1 MQLEPFGVHAMMAA
15 GQVSLEPPCATL
27 ALDVHGG
34 DHGLEVSL
42 PAATQALQTD
52 PKLNI
57 ILVGQQAAIESAVA
71 SAGMRFGARLS
82 LRHAPDILA
91 MDAKPMAVLRR
102 GSSSMQLALQLV
114 ADGEAGACVSGG
126 STAALVALSVKI
138 IGMLPGIQRPALMAH
153 VPVPQGRTGMLDLG
167 ANLIVSAHQLVQFAV
182 MGSVTAQM
190 ADGIDQPRVGLLN
203 VGHEDGKGHE
213 VVRAAH
219 QRLKALPLNYVGFIE
234 GHDIYSGQV
243 DVAVCDGFVGNVMLK
258 SSEGLARLLHHELH
272 QALSSNTRSRVGAW
286 LAGPALRRMLAWLD
300 PSAHNGAPL
309 LGLNGVVVKSHGR
322 ADSKALTRAILE
334 AGREARRRV
343 PEKIATSIRTFH
355 LETKI

>member
-1 MQLEPFGVHAMMAA
+1 MMAA
-15 GQVSLEPPCATL
+15 GQVSIEAACVTL

-34 DHGLEVSL
+34 DQGLEVSL
-42 PAATQALQTD
+42 PAAAQALRTD
-52 PKLNI
+52 AKLHI
-57 ILVGQQAAIESAVA
+57 VLVGQQAAIESAV
-71 SAGMRFGARLS
+71 SRAGMSFGTRLS

-91 MDAKPMAVLRR
+91 MDARPMAVLRR
-102 GSSSMQLALQLV
+102 GNCSSMRLALQLV

-126 STAALVALSVKI
+126 STAALMTLGIKV

-153 VPVPQGRTGMLDLG
+153 VPVPRGRTGMLDLG
-167 ANLIVSAHQLVQFAV
+167 ANLVVSAHQLVQFAV
-182 MGSVTAQM
+182 MGSVTAQL

-203 VGHEDGKGHE
+203 VGHEDGKGHD
-213 VVRAAH
+213 VVREAH
-219 QRLKALPLNYVGFIE
+219 QQLKALPLNYIGFIE
-234 GHDIYSGQV
+234 GHDIYSGKV
-243 DVAVCDGFVGNVMLK
+243 DIAVCDGFVGNVMLK
-258 SSEGLARLLHHELH
+258 SSEGLARLLHNELR
-272 QALSSNTRSRVGAW
+272 QALNCNARSRVGAW

-343 PEKIATSIRTFH
+343 PEKIEASIRTFH
-355 LETKI
+355 LETKV

>member
-1 MQLEPFGVHAMMAA
+1 MIAAEQVCPEAPF
-15 GQVSLEPPCATL
+15 ATL

-42 PAATQALQTD
+42 PAAAQALQAD

-57 ILVGQQAAIESAVA
+57 ILVGQQAAIESALA
-71 SAGMRFGARLS
+71 IAGMSFDARLS
-82 LRHAPDILA
+82 VRHAPDILA
-91 MDAKPMAVLRR
+91 VDAKPMAVLRR
-102 GSSSMQLALQLV
+102 GHNSGMRLALQLV

-126 STAALVALSVKI
+126 STAALMTLGVKL
-138 IGMLPGIQRPALMAH
+138 IGMLPGMQRPALMAH
-153 VPVPQGRTGMLDLG
+153 VPGAQGRTGILDLG
-167 ANLIVSAHQLVQFAV
+167 ANLNVSARQLVQFAV
-182 MGSVTAQM
+182 MGSVTAQV

-213 VVRAAH
+213 IVRDAH
-219 QRLKALPLNYVGFIE
+219 QQLKTLPLNYIGFIE

-243 DVAVCDGFVGNVMLK
+243 DVAVCDGFVGNLMLK
-258 SSEGLARLLHHELH
+258 SSEGLARLLHNELR
-272 QALSSNTRSRVGAW
+272 QALSSNARSRLGAW

-334 AGREARRRV
+334 AGREARRSV
-343 PEKIATSIRTFH
+343 PEKIETAIRTFH
-355 LETKI
+355 LEKKV